1 MKSDQDGQHKA
12 DQCDLPYPHH
22 YEGRGILMRY
32 ITLDGKKY
40 TWKEIL
46 KLRRE
51 QKKAARQAQQTLFEL
66 REDTRPQSQR
76 TASSRYEEPT
86 LFD

>member
-1 MKSDQDGQHKA
+1 
-12 DQCDLPYPHH
+12 
-22 YEGRGILMRY
+22 MRY

-51 QKKAARQAQQTLFEL
+51 QKKAARQA
-66 REDTRPQSQR
+66 
-76 TASSRYEEPT
+76 
-86 LFD
+86 

>member
-1 MKSDQDGQHKA
+1 
-12 DQCDLPYPHH
+12 
-22 YEGRGILMRY
+22 MRY
-32 ITLDGKKY
+32 ITLDGKRY
-40 TWKEIL
+40 AWRDLL

-51 QKKAARQAQQTLFEL
+51 QKKAARQAQPALFEL
-66 REDTRPQSQR
+66 KEDARPQSQR